1 MKTILIT
8 GANGF
13 IGSHTLNYLQ
23 QLSDNQSAGINL
35 IAACRDKTR
44 LPDNYTGEVR
54 EGDLRSANYLATLL
68 DDVDVVVDAMAWS
81 SLWGRSKD
89 SNDLFYQPTMKLINK
104 YLQSKATRF
113 VNISTTS
120 AAAPQHSADAMAPG
134 IPRKFWPHLCN
145 IVKIEKYLRQHAS
158 NEKSVV
164 NLRMGIFAGEHYALG
179 LLPILLPRLKTH
191 LVPWVN
197 GGNTHLP
204 LADGRDYGQAMA
216 RAALT
221 PGLPGYNAFNIV
233 GKEIPT
239 MREIITFLHDEFG
252 YPMPHF
258 SVPFSMAYP
267 FAWLMETIDPVVP
280 WEPLIVR
287 SIIHLL
293 EETNADNKRASE
305 VLDYQ
310 PQHDWREAIRLQLA
324 EMSTRQTRPMKMAKA
339 S

>member
-1 MKTILIT
+1 MKTILVT

-23 QLSDNQSAGINL
+23 KQYDNRSADIRL
-35 IAACRDKTR
+35 IAACRKKTG
-44 LPDNYTGEVR
+44 LPDSFTGEVR
-54 EGDLRSANYLATLL
+54 EGDLRSADYLATLL

-81 SLWGRSKD
+81 SLWGHKKESDR
-89 SNDLFYQPTMKLINK
+89 LFYQPTIKLIDK
-104 YLQSKATRF
+104 YLVSKATRF

-120 AAAPQHSADAMAPG
+120 AAAPLHSVDAMAPG
-134 IPRKFWPHLCN
+134 IPKKFWPHLCN
-145 IVKIEKYLRQHAS
+145 IIKIEKYLRQQAS
-158 NEKSVV
+158 AEKSVV

-179 LLPILLPRLKTH
+179 ILPILLPRLKTH

-197 GGNTHLP
+197 GGKTHLP

-221 PGLPGYNAFNIV
+221 PSLPGYNAFNIV
-233 GKEIPT
+233 GKEVPT

-258 SVPFSMAYP
+258 SVPFFMAYP
-267 FAWLMETIDPVVP
+267 FAWLMETIDPIVP

-293 EETNADNKRASE
+293 EETNADNKHASE
-305 VLDYQ
+305 ILGYQ
-310 PQHDWREAIRLQLA
+310 PRYDWRETIRLQVA
-324 EMSTRQTRPMKMAKA
+324 EMSIRQITPMKMAKD

>member
-1 MKTILIT
+1 MKTILVT

-23 QLSDNQSAGINL
+23 QQYDSRSADIRL
-35 IAACRDKTR
+35 IAGCRNKTG
-44 LPDNYTGEVR
+44 LPDSFTGEVR
-54 EGDLRSANYLATLL
+54 EGDLRSGNYLATLL
-68 DDVDVVVDAMAWS
+68 DDVDVVIDAMAWS
-81 SLWGRSKD
+81 SLWGHKKESD
-89 SNDLFYQPTMKLINK
+89 QLFYQPTIKLIDR
-104 YLQSKATRF
+104 YLESKATRF
-113 VNISTTS
+113 VNISTTA
-120 AAAPQHSADAMAPG
+120 AAAPLHSADAMAPG
-134 IPRKFWPHLCN
+134 IAKKFWPHLCN
-145 IVKIEKYLRQHAS
+145 IIKIEKYLRQHAS
-158 NEKSVV
+158 AEKSVV
-164 NLRMGIFAGEHYALG
+164 NLRLGIFAGERYALG
-179 LLPILLPRLKTH
+179 ILPILLPRLKTH

-197 GGNTHLP
+197 DGKTHLP

-233 GKEIPT
+233 GKEVPT

-258 SVPFSMAYP
+258 SVPFFMAYP
-267 FAWLMETIDPVVP
+267 FAWLMETIDPIVP

-293 EETNADNKRASE
+293 EETSTDNKRASDI
-305 VLDYQ
+305 LGYQ
-310 PQHDWREAIRLQLA
+310 PQYDWREAIRLQLA
-324 EMSTRQTRPMKMAKA
+324 EMSIRQISPMKMAKA